1 MDNAG
6 AATSARARFTS
17 VRLSLPEQYAP
28 TQSTNQYHS
37 VSRDV
42 RRAAGHTNVD
52 LWAEGALY
60 PNDPFTNLSPLFQN
74 LISFLQFVGRGENG
88 LLGYC
93 RRLATQN
100 SDRSHALLQLNQS
113 ISSYWLQCQ
122 QRLAA
127 SEEMVGHLR
136 KTVEELQ
143 ETIKV
148 KDTEILK
155 LTNTI
160 TKLKNTPLGTRERKR
175 ELYTMQ
181 ELAPQSGAR
190 KRRIIATKYVVED
203 SRIA

>member
-1 MDNAG
+1 MDTAG
-6 AATSARARFTS
+6 AASSARARFSS

-60 PNDPFTNLSPLFQN
+60 PNDPITNLSPLFQN

-100 SDRSHALLQLNQS
+100 SDRSRALLKLNQT
-113 ISSYWLQCQ
+113 ISSFGYNANRDLQR
-122 QRLAA
+122 QRKWWGALERRAT
-127 SEEMVGHLR
+127 SNYQIEGH
-136 KTVEELQ
+136 
-143 ETIKV
+143 
-148 KDTEILK
+148 
-155 LTNTI
+155 
-160 TKLKNTPLGTRERKR
+160 KNCKA
-175 ELYTMQ
+175 Y
-181 ELAPQSGAR
+181 
-190 KRRIIATKYVVED
+190 
-203 SRIA
+203 